1 MSRPLILTPIW
12 HACVARFCQFLEFE
26 ERASP
31 HTVAS
36 YGRDLHQ
43 FGDFATERLRRTPN
57 LMDVDR
63 LLIRS
68 WLSTISRTGQA
79 STLSRKLSSLKSLY
93 RYLERNDV
101 WSEDPTALIRNPRV
115 PRKLPRLLNAE
126 QTSEVVEA
134 PSRQATNVL
143 PARVRDRALLEL
155 LYGSGLRV
163 S

>member
-1 MSRPLILTPIW
+1 MSRPLTLAPVL
-12 HACVARFCQFLEFE
+12 HDCVARFCQFLEFE

-36 YGRDLHQ
+36 YGRDLQQ
-43 FGDFATERLRRTPN
+43 FGDFAAERLQRT
-57 LMDVDR
+57 LSLRDVDR

-101 WSEDPTALIRNPRV
+101 WIKDPTALIRNPRV
-115 PRKLPRLLNAE
+115 PRKLPRILNAE
-126 QTSEVVEA
+126 QASEVVEA
-134 PSRQATNVL
+134 PSRQAADVL
-143 PARVRDRALLEL
+143 QASLRDRALL
-155 LYGSGLRV
+155 GLA
-163 S
+163 